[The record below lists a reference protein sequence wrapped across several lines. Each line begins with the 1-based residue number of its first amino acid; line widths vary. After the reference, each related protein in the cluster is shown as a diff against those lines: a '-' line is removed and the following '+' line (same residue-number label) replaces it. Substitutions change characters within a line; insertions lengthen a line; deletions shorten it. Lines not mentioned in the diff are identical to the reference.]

1 MIDLFNTNRSL
12 YRIVCFYNIDTIQ
25 DENVEHTAKQSGKF
39 YARLLTPIQSTSDVL
54 GSSFYVNNKYLTI
67 ETCDNISEIVD
78 NFNGGINY
86 KITIP
91 SFNKSYLINN
101 TQVVYDNDNLELQK
115 ENNAKR
121 TTILALSE
129 IRNDEKH

>member
-12 YRIVCFYNIDTIQ
+12 YRIVCFYNEETLQ
-25 DENVEHTAKQSGKF
+25 DENVKHTAKQSGKF

-67 ETCDNISEIVD
+67 ETCDNISDIVD

-129 IRNDEKH
+129 IKNAV

>member
-12 YRIVCFYNIDTIQ
+12 YRIVCFYNIETLQ
-25 DENVEHTAKQSGKF
+25 DENVKHTAKLSGKF
-39 YARLLTPIQSTSDVL
+39 YARLLTPIQATSDVL

-67 ETCDNISEIVD
+67 ETCDNISDIVD

-101 TQVVYDNDNLELQK
+101 TQIVYDNDNLELQN

-129 IRNDEKH
+129 IRNAV

>member
-39 YARLLTPIQSTSDVL
+39 YARLLTPIQATSDVL

-67 ETCDNISEIVD
+67 
-78 NFNGGINY
+78 
-86 KITIP
+86 
-91 SFNKSYLINN
+91 
-101 TQVVYDNDNLELQK
+101 
-115 ENNAKR
+115 
-121 TTILALSE
+121 
-129 IRNDEKH
+129 

>member
-1 MIDLFNTNRSL
+1 M
-12 YRIVCFYNIDTIQ
+12 Q
-25 DENVEHTAKQSGKF
+25 DENVKHTAKQSGKF
-39 YARLLTPIQSTSDVL
+39 YARLLTPVQATSDVL

-67 ETCDNISEIVD
+67 ETCDNIKEIVD

-101 TQVVYDNDNLELQK
+101 TQVVYDNDNLELQN

-129 IRNDEKH
+129 IRNAV

>member
-12 YRIVCFYNIDTIQ
+12 YRIVCFYNQETLQ
-25 DENVEHTAKQSGKF
+25 DENVERTAKLSAKF
-39 YARLLTPIQSTSDVL
+39 YARLLTPIQAASDVL

-91 SFNKSYLINN
+91 SFNKSYIINN

-121 TTILALSE
+121 TTIIALSE
-129 IRNDEKH
+129 IKNAV

>member
-1 MIDLFNTNRSL
+1 MFFLDKNTDLTT
-12 YRIVCFYNIDTIQ
+12 TIL
-25 DENVEHTAKQSGKF
+25 KKF
-39 YARLLTPIQSTSDVL
+39 IQSFVTSELPRLNKLKNYYDGKQDILMKYYEDRNKPCNKTV
-54 GSSFYVNNKYLTI
+54 VNY
-67 ETCDNISEIVD
+67 CSGIVD

-101 TQVVYDNDNLELQK
+101 TQVVYDNDNLELQN

-129 IRNDEKH
+129 IRNAV

>member
-12 YRIVCFYNIDTIQ
+12 YRIVCFYNIETLQ
-25 DENVEHTAKQSGKF
+25 DENVEHTAKLSGKF

-67 ETCDNISEIVD
+67 ETCDNIKEIVD

-101 TQVVYDNDNLELQK
+101 TQVVYDNDNLELQN

-129 IRNDEKH
+129 IRNAD

>member
-12 YRIVCFYNIDTIQ
+12 YRIVCFYNIETLQ
-25 DENVEHTAKQSGKF
+25 DENVEHTAKLSGKF
-39 YARLLTPIQSTSDVL
+39 YARLLTPIQATSDVL

-78 NFNGGINY
+78 N
-86 KITIP
+86 
-91 SFNKSYLINN
+91 KSYLINN
-101 TQVVYDNDNLELQK
+101 TQVVYDNDNLELQN

-129 IRNDEKH
+129 IRNAV